1 VVKQS
6 IFEYDRTTSG
16 GILKKFW
23 NWTLTFLALAF
34 LIAYSYPAFV
44 VEINPSS
51 QSILDGIQWVSWIAF
66 AADLFFGIYKAS
78 NKMQFLKKHPLEILA
93 VILPFLRPLRL
104 LRFISFGTLVF
115 EKVNLGKSIAITI
128 KVIVT
133 ALFLTYLA
141 GIEITMAERGEPGAT
156 IQSVGDGFWWAI
168 TTLTTVGYGD
178 IYPTTTEG
186 RFIAVGLMVSGICV
200 LGFISATVAAW
211 FVKMTQDDS
220 GQR

>member
-1 VVKQS
+1 M
-6 IFEYDRTTSG
+6 RR
-16 GILKKFW
+16 LW
-23 NWTLTFLALAF
+23 NSTLTFLAIAF
-34 LIAYSYPAFV
+34 LVSYSYPAFV
-44 VEINPSS
+44 EEISTS
-51 QSILDGIQWVSWIAF
+51 AQSILDTVQWVSWIAF
-66 AADLFFGIYKAS
+66 AADLLIGVLAAESKVH
-78 NKMQFLKKHPLEILA
+78 FLKRHPLEILA
-93 VILPFLRPLRL
+93 VLLPFLRPLRL

-115 EKVNLGKSIAITI
+115 EKVNLGKSIAISF

-141 GIEITMAERGEPGAT
+141 GIEITLAERGEPGAT
-156 IQSVGDGFWWAI
+156 IQTVGDGFWWAI

-200 LGFISATVAAW
+200 LGVISATVAAW

-220 GQR
+220 GQK

>member
-1 VVKQS
+1 M
-6 IFEYDRTTSG
+6 
-16 GILKKFW
+16 KKTW
-23 NWTLTFLALAF
+23 NWLLTALAIAF
-34 LIAYSYPAFV
+34 LYGYSYPAFV
-44 VEINPSS
+44 PDVSPSS

-66 AADLFFGIYKAS
+66 AADLLFGVYKSSDKA
-78 NKMQFLKKHPLEILA
+78 QFLKKHPLEILA
-93 VILPFLRPLRL
+93 VVLPFLRPLRL

-115 EKVNLGKSIAITI
+115 EKVNLGKSIAITF

-141 GIEITMAERGEPGAT
+141 GIEITMAERGKPGAT
-156 IQSVGDGFWWAI
+156 IESVGDGFWWAI

-220 GQR
+220 GQK

>member
-1 VVKQS
+1 M
-6 IFEYDRTTSG
+6 
-16 GILKKFW
+16 KKFW

-44 VEINPSS
+44 VEINSSS
-51 QSILDGIQWVSWIAF
+51 QAVLDGIQWVSWIAF
-66 AADLFFGIYKAS
+66 AADLLFGIYKAS

-115 EKVNLGKSIAITI
+115 EKVNLGKSIAISF
-128 KVIVT
+128 KVIIT

-156 IQSVGDGFWWAI
+156 ILSVGDGFWWAI

-200 LGFISATVAAW
+200 LGVISATVAAW

>member
-1 VVKQS
+1 MNKV
-6 IFEYDRTTSG
+6 
-16 GILKKFW
+16 W
-23 NWTLTFLALAF
+23 NWSLTALAIAF
-34 LIAYSYPAFV
+34 LFAYSYPAFV
-44 VEINPSS
+44 TDVSTS
-51 QSILDGIQWVSWIAF
+51 QQSILDGVQWVSWVAF
-66 AADLFFGIYKAS
+66 AADLVIGIYKAP
-78 NKMQFLKKHPLEILA
+78 NRTQYLKKHPLEILA

-115 EKVNLGKSIAITI
+115 EKVNLGKSIAISF

-141 GIEITMAERGEPGAT
+141 GVEITMAERGEPGAT

-178 IYPTTTEG
+178 IYPTTTQG

-200 LGFISATVAAW
+200 LGVISATVAAW

>member
-1 VVKQS
+1 M
-6 IFEYDRTTSG
+6 
-16 GILKKFW
+16 KKTW
-23 NWTLTFLALAF
+23 NWTLTVLAIAF
-34 LIAYSYPAFV
+34 LFAYSYPAFV
-44 VEINPSS
+44 SDISTSS

-66 AADLFFGIYKAS
+66 ASDLLFGISKS
-78 NKMQFLKKHPLEILA
+78 SDKVKFLKTHPLEILA
-93 VILPFLRPLRL
+93 VVLPFLRPLRL

-115 EKVNLGKSIAITI
+115 EKVNLGKSIAITF

-141 GIEITMAERGEPGAT
+141 GIEITMAERGKPGAT
-156 IQSVGDGFWWAI
+156 INSIGDGFWWAI

-178 IYPTTTEG
+178 IYPTTTHG

-220 GQR
+220 GRN

>member
-1 VVKQS
+1 MIKV
-6 IFEYDRTTSG
+6 
-16 GILKKFW
+16 W
-23 NWTLTFLALAF
+23 NWSLTFLALAF
-34 LIAYSYPAFV
+34 LFAYSYPAFV
-44 VEINPSS
+44 VEVSPSS

-66 AADLFFGIYKAS
+66 AADLLFGIYKAT
-78 NKMQFLKKHPLEILA
+78 NKVEFLKRHPIEILA

-115 EKVNLGKSIAITI
+115 EKVNLGKSIAISF

-156 IQSVGDGFWWAI
+156 IQNVGDGFWWAI

-200 LGFISATVAAW
+200 LGVISATVAAW

>member
-1 VVKQS
+1 MIKV
-6 IFEYDRTTSG
+6 
-16 GILKKFW
+16 W
-23 NWTLTFLALAF
+23 NWSLTFLALAF
-34 LIAYSYPAFV
+34 LFAYSYPAFV
-44 VEINPSS
+44 VEVSPSS
-51 QSILDGIQWVSWIAF
+51 QSILDGIQWVSWVAF
-66 AADLFFGIYKAS
+66 AADLLFGIAKAS
-78 NKMQFLKKHPLEILA
+78 NKVQFLKRHPLEILA

-115 EKVNLGKSIAITI
+115 EKVNLGKSIAITF

-141 GIEITMAERGEPGAT
+141 GIEITMAERGKPGAT
-156 IQSVGDGFWWAI
+156 IQNVGDGFWWAI

-220 GQR
+220 EQR

>member
-1 VVKQS
+1 MIKV
-6 IFEYDRTTSG
+6 
-16 GILKKFW
+16 W
-23 NWTLTFLALAF
+23 NSSLTFLALAF
-34 LIAYSYPAFV
+34 LFAYSYPAFV
-44 VEINPSS
+44 VNVSPSS
-51 QSILDGIQWVSWIAF
+51 QSILDGIQWVSWVAF
-66 AADLFFGIYKAS
+66 AADLLFGIYKAS
-78 NKMQFLKKHPLEILA
+78 NRVQFLKKHPLEILA

-115 EKVNLGKSIAITI
+115 EKVNLGKSIAITF

-141 GIEITMAERGEPGAT
+141 GIEITMAERGKPGAT
-156 IQSVGDGFWWAI
+156 IESVGDGFWWAI

>member
-1 VVKQS
+1 MSKA
-6 IFEYDRTTSG
+6 
-16 GILKKFW
+16 W
-23 NWTLTFLALAF
+23 NWILTVLAIIF

-44 VEINPSS
+44 IDVSPST
-51 QSILDGIQWVSWIAF
+51 QTILDGIQWVSWIAF
-66 AADLFFGIYKAS
+66 AADLLFGVYKSSDRA
-78 NKMQFLKKHPLEILA
+78 QFLKKHPLEILA
-93 VILPFLRPLRL
+93 VALPFLRPLRL

-115 EKVNLGKSIAITI
+115 EKVNLGKSIAITF

-141 GIEITMAERGEPGAT
+141 GIEITMAERGKTGAT
-156 IQSVGDGFWWAI
+156 IESVGDGFWWAI

>member
-1 VVKQS
+1 M
-6 IFEYDRTTSG
+6 
-16 GILKKFW
+16 KKTW
-23 NWTLTFLALAF
+23 NWILTALAIAF
-34 LIAYSYPAFV
+34 LFGYSYPAFV
-44 VEINPSS
+44 PDVSPSS

-66 AADLFFGIYKAS
+66 AADLLFGVYKS
-78 NKMQFLKKHPLEILA
+78 SDKVQFLKKHPLEILA
-93 VILPFLRPLRL
+93 VVLPFLRPLRL

-115 EKVNLGKSIAITI
+115 EKVNLGKSIAITF

-141 GIEITMAERGEPGAT
+141 GIEITMAERGKPGAT
-156 IQSVGDGFWWAI
+156 IESVGDGFWWAI

-178 IYPTTTEG
+178 IYPRTTEG

-220 GQR
+220 GQK

>member
-1 VVKQS
+1 MIKV
-6 IFEYDRTTSG
+6 
-16 GILKKFW
+16 W
-23 NWTLTFLALAF
+23 NSSLTFLALAF
-34 LIAYSYPAFV
+34 LFAYSYPAFI
-44 VEINPSS
+44 VEVSPSN

-66 AADLFFGIYKAS
+66 AADLLFGIYKAT
-78 NKMQFLKKHPLEILA
+78 NKVQFLKRHPIEILA

-115 EKVNLGKSIAITI
+115 EKVNLGKSIAISF

-156 IQSVGDGFWWAI
+156 IQNVGDGFWWAI

-200 LGFISATVAAW
+200 LGVISATVAAW

>member
-1 VVKQS
+1 MSKNFFS
-6 IFEYDRTTSG
+6 RI
-16 GILKKFW
+16 
-23 NWTLTFLALAF
+23 AF
-34 LIAYSYPAFV
+34 LCADSYPAFMTN
-44 VEINPSS
+44 ISRSS

-66 AADLFFGIYKAS
+66 AADLLFGVYKSSDRA
-78 NKMQFLKKHPLEILA
+78 QFLKKHPLEILA
-93 VILPFLRPLRL
+93 VVLPFLRPLRL

-115 EKVNLGKSIAITI
+115 EKVNLGKSIAITF

-141 GIEITMAERGEPGAT
+141 GIEITMAERGKPGAT
-156 IQSVGDGFWWAI
+156 IESVGDGFWWAI

-220 GQR
+220 GQK

>member
-1 VVKQS
+1 MGKV
-6 IFEYDRTTSG
+6 
-16 GILKKFW
+16 W
-23 NWTLTFLALAF
+23 NWTLTLLAIAF

-44 VEINPSS
+44 ANVSSSS
-51 QSILDGIQWVSWIAF
+51 QLILDGIQWVSWIAF
-66 AADLFFGIYKAS
+66 AGDLLFGIYKSS
-78 NKMQFLKKHPLEILA
+78 NRVQFLKKHPLEILA
-93 VILPFLRPLRL
+93 VALPFLRPLRL

-115 EKVNLGKSIAITI
+115 EKVNLGKSIAITF

-133 ALFLTYLA
+133 SLFLTYLA
-141 GIEITMAERGEPGAT
+141 GIEITMAERGKPGAT
-156 IQSVGDGFWWAI
+156 IESVGDGFWWAI

-220 GQR
+220 VQR

>member
-1 VVKQS
+1 MIKV
-6 IFEYDRTTSG
+6 
-16 GILKKFW
+16 W
-23 NWTLTFLALAF
+23 NWSLTVLALAF
-34 LIAYSYPAFV
+34 LFAYSYPAFV
-44 VEINPSS
+44 VNVSPSS
-51 QSILDGIQWVSWIAF
+51 QSILDGIQWVSWVAF
-66 AADLFFGIYKAS
+66 AADLLFGIYKSSDKA
-78 NKMQFLKKHPLEILA
+78 QFLKKHPLEILA
-93 VILPFLRPLRL
+93 VVLPFLRPLRL

-115 EKVNLGKSIAITI
+115 EKVNLGKSIAITF

-141 GIEITMAERGEPGAT
+141 GIEITMAERGKPGAT
-156 IQSVGDGFWWAI
+156 IESVGDGFWWAI

-220 GQR
+220 EQR

>member
-1 VVKQS
+1 M
-6 IFEYDRTTSG
+6 
-16 GILKKFW
+16 KKVW
-23 NWTLTFLALAF
+23 DWTLTALAVSF
-34 LIAYSYPAFV
+34 LFAYSYPAFV
-44 VEINPSS
+44 TNVSS
-51 QSILDGIQWVSWIAF
+51 STQSILDGIQWVSWVAF
-66 AADLFFGIYKAS
+66 AADLFFGIYKAT
-78 NKMQFLKKHPLEILA
+78 NKAQYLKRHPLEILA

-104 LRFISFGTLVF
+104 LRFISFGTLVL
-115 EKVNLGKSIAITI
+115 EKVNLGKSIAISF
-128 KVIVT
+128 KVIIT

-141 GIEITMAERGEPGAT
+141 GIEITIAERGEPGAT
-156 IQSVGDGFWWAI
+156 ILSVGDGFWWAI

-200 LGFISATVAAW
+200 LGVISATVAAW

>member
-1 VVKQS
+1 M
-6 IFEYDRTTSG
+6 RR
-16 GILKKFW
+16 LW
-23 NWTLTFLALAF
+23 NSTLTFLAIAF
-34 LIAYSYPAFV
+34 LVSYSYPAFV
-44 VEINPSS
+44 EEISTS
-51 QSILDGIQWVSWIAF
+51 VQSILDTVQWVSWIAF
-66 AADLFFGIYKAS
+66 AADLLVGVLAAESKVH
-78 NKMQFLKKHPLEILA
+78 FLKRHPLEILA
-93 VILPFLRPLRL
+93 VLLPFLRPLRL

-115 EKVNLGKSIAITI
+115 EKVNLGKSIAISF

-141 GIEITMAERGEPGAT
+141 GIEITLAERGEPGAT
-156 IQSVGDGFWWAI
+156 IQTVGDGFWWAI

-200 LGFISATVAAW
+200 LGVISATVAAW

-220 GQR
+220 GKK

>member
-1 VVKQS
+1 MIKV
-6 IFEYDRTTSG
+6 
-16 GILKKFW
+16 W
-23 NWTLTFLALAF
+23 NWTLTCFALAF
-34 LIAYSYPAFV
+34 LVAYSYPAFV
-44 VEINPSS
+44 VEVSPST

-66 AADLFFGIYKAS
+66 AADLLFGIYKAT
-78 NKMQFLKKHPLEILA
+78 NKVQFLKRHPIEIMA

-115 EKVNLGKSIAITI
+115 EKVNLGKSIAISI

-141 GIEITMAERGEPGAT
+141 GIEITIAERGEPGAT
-156 IQSVGDGFWWAI
+156 IQNVGDGFWWAI

-178 IYPTTTEG
+178 IYPTTSEG
-186 RFIAVGLMVSGICV
+186 KFIAVGLMISGICV
-200 LGFISATVAAW
+200 LGVISATVAAW

>member
-1 VVKQS
+1 MIKV
-6 IFEYDRTTSG
+6 
-16 GILKKFW
+16 W
-23 NWTLTFLALAF
+23 NWSLTFLALAF
-34 LIAYSYPAFV
+34 LFAYSYPAFV
-44 VEINPSS
+44 VEVSPSS
-51 QSILDGIQWVSWIAF
+51 QSILDGIQWVSWVAF
-66 AADLFFGIYKAS
+66 AADLLFGIYKAS
-78 NKMQFLKKHPLEILA
+78 NKVQFLKKHPLEILA
-93 VILPFLRPLRL
+93 VVLPFLRPLRL

-115 EKVNLGKSIAITI
+115 EKVNLGKSIAITF

-141 GIEITMAERGEPGAT
+141 GIEITMAERGKPGAT
-156 IQSVGDGFWWAI
+156 IESIGDGFWWAI

>member
-1 VVKQS
+1 MSKV
-6 IFEYDRTTSG
+6 
-16 GILKKFW
+16 W
-23 NWTLTFLALAF
+23 NWILTSLAIAF
-34 LIAYSYPAFV
+34 LITYSYPAFV
-44 VEINPSS
+44 TDVSPSS
-51 QSILDGIQWVSWIAF
+51 QSILDAIQWVSWIAF
-66 AADLFFGIYKAS
+66 AGDLLFGVYKS
-78 NKMQFLKKHPLEILA
+78 PNKTQFLKKHPLEILA
-93 VILPFLRPLRL
+93 VALPFLRPLRL

-115 EKVNLGKSIAITI
+115 EKVNLGKSIAITF

-141 GIEITMAERGEPGAT
+141 GIEITMAERGKPDAT

-186 RFIAVGLMVSGICV
+186 RFIAVGLMISGICV

>member
-1 VVKQS
+1 VSKV
-6 IFEYDRTTSG
+6 
-16 GILKKFW
+16 W
-23 NWTLTFLALAF
+23 NWILTLLAIAF
-34 LIAYSYPAFV
+34 LIGYSYPAFV
-44 VEINPSS
+44 TNVSS
-51 QSILDGIQWVSWIAF
+51 STQSILDGVQWVSWIAF
-66 AADLFFGIYKAS
+66 AADLLFGVYKS
-78 NKMQFLKKHPLEILA
+78 PNKAQFLKKHPLEILA
-93 VILPFLRPLRL
+93 VALPFLRPLRL

-115 EKVNLGKSIAITI
+115 EKVNLGKSIAITF
-128 KVIVT
+128 KVVVT

-156 IQSVGDGFWWAI
+156 INSVGDGFWWAI

-220 GQR
+220 GQK

>member
-1 VVKQS
+1 MIKV
-6 IFEYDRTTSG
+6 
-16 GILKKFW
+16 W
-23 NWTLTFLALAF
+23 NWSLTFLALAF
-34 LIAYSYPAFV
+34 LFAYSYPAFV
-44 VEINPSS
+44 VEVSPSS
-51 QSILDGIQWVSWIAF
+51 QSILDGIQWVSWVAF
-66 AADLFFGIYKAS
+66 AADLLFGIYKSSDKA
-78 NKMQFLKKHPLEILA
+78 QFLKKHPLEILA
-93 VILPFLRPLRL
+93 VVLPFLRPLRL

-115 EKVNLGKSIAITI
+115 EKVNLGKSIAITF

-141 GIEITMAERGEPGAT
+141 GIEITMAERGKPGAT
-156 IQSVGDGFWWAI
+156 IQSIGDGFWWAI

-220 GQR
+220 EQR

>member
-1 VVKQS
+1 M
-6 IFEYDRTTSG
+6 
-16 GILKKFW
+16 KKTW
-23 NWTLTFLALAF
+23 NWILTALAIAF
-34 LIAYSYPAFV
+34 LFGYSYPAFV
-44 VEINPSS
+44 PDVSPSS

-66 AADLFFGIYKAS
+66 AADLLFGVYKSSDKA
-78 NKMQFLKKHPLEILA
+78 QFLKKHPLEILA
-93 VILPFLRPLRL
+93 VVLPFLRPLRL

-115 EKVNLGKSIAITI
+115 EKVNLGKSIAITF

-141 GIEITMAERGEPGAT
+141 GIEITMAERGKPGAT
-156 IQSVGDGFWWAI
+156 IESVGDGFWWAI

>member
-1 VVKQS
+1 M
-6 IFEYDRTTSG
+6 RR
-16 GILKKFW
+16 LW
-23 NWTLTFLALAF
+23 NSTLTFLAIAF
-34 LIAYSYPAFV
+34 LVSYSYPAFV
-44 VEINPSS
+44 EEISTS
-51 QSILDGIQWVSWIAF
+51 VQSILDTVQWVSWIAF
-66 AADLFFGIYKAS
+66 AADLLVGVLAAQSKVH
-78 NKMQFLKKHPLEILA
+78 FLKRHPLEILA
-93 VILPFLRPLRL
+93 VVLPFLRPLRL

-115 EKVNLGKSIAITI
+115 EKVNLGKSIAISF

-141 GIEITMAERGEPGAT
+141 GIEITLAERGESGAT
-156 IQSVGDGFWWAI
+156 IQTVGDGFWWAI

-200 LGFISATVAAW
+200 LGVISATVAAW

-220 GQR
+220 GQK